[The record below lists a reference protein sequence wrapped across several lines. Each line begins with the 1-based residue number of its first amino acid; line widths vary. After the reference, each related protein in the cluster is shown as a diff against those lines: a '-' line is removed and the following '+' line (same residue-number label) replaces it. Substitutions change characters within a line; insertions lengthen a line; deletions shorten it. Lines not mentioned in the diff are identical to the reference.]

1 MHTPGMFLSFFRER
15 KGSLMWRSLLAFM
28 LVGCARYGVWY
39 VHAQHVAFAASM
51 GQTPEDLWKEAAHN
65 CASGGFY
72 DYTVDVMYP
81 LSQYFAHTATA
92 RNALVQ
98 FVAALELILLATNVW
113 LFIVYDVWML
123 LQTSIA
129 FVLVLTI
136 NSAAWTPILCDAV
149 RLPVGAA
156 WLSDTLSGGVS
167 QLPLG
172 GLSGSTLL
180 VSLGLYNIYAQR
192 RAMETALG
200 GVLLLFLYMGYH
212 LTLRWH
218 SLLDELF
225 AVALAA
231 ALVHSLNAVR
241 ILYNIEQLQ
250 RSIEDKPVFRSTPTP
265 STAAVSE
272 AQPPPVQLSLAAA
285 AQAYALSEMLATKGP
300 DTPRPDFIESDYMAE
315 EVDATLQRPPLS
327 HSHIVI
333 YGQ

>member
-1 MHTPGMFLSFFRER
+1 
-15 KGSLMWRSLLAFM
+15 
-28 LVGCARYGVWY
+28 
-39 VHAQHVAFAASM
+39 
-51 GQTPEDLWKEAAHN
+51 
-65 CASGGFY
+65 
-72 DYTVDVMYP
+72 MYP
-81 LSQYFAHTATA
+81 LSEYFAHTTSA

-129 FVLVLTI
+129 FVVALAI
-136 NSAAWTPILCDAV
+136 NSAAWTPILCDAI

-172 GLSGSTLL
+172 GLSSSTLF
-180 VSLGLYNIYAQR
+180 VSLGLYNVYAQR

-200 GVLLLFLYMGYH
+200 GVLLLLMYVGYH

-225 AVALAA
+225 AIALAA
-231 ALVHSLNAVR
+231 ALVHSINAVR
-241 ILYNIEQLQ
+241 VLYNIEQLQ
-250 RSIEDKPVFRSTPTP
+250 KSIEDKSAAGYRSTPTTP
-265 STAAVSE
+265 SVAAAAVLME
-272 AQPPPVQLSLAAA
+272 PPPPPQLSLAAA
-285 AQAYALSEMLATKGP
+285 AQAYAISEMLVSPHTT
-300 DTPRPDFIESDYMAE
+300 DTSRPGFIESDYMME
-315 EVDATLQRPPLS
+315 EVDATLQRPPLT

>member
-15 KGSLMWRSLLAFM
+15 KASLMWRSLLAFM

-51 GQTPEDLWKEAAHN
+51 GQTPEDLWREAARN

-81 LSQYFAHTATA
+81 LSEYFAHSTAA

-113 LFIVYDVWML
+113 LFVVYDIWML

-129 FVLVLTI
+129 FVLSLTI

-172 GLSGSTLL
+172 GLSSSTLF
-180 VSLGLYNIYAQR
+180 VALGLYNVYAQR

-200 GVLLLFLYMGYH
+200 GVLLLFLYVMYH

-225 AVALAA
+225 AVALGA
-231 ALVHSLNAVR
+231 ALVHSLHAVR
-241 ILYNIEQLQ
+241 ILYNIEHLQ
-250 RSIEDKPVFRSTPTP
+250 KSIEDKAVVLRSTPTP
-265 STAAVSE
+265 STAAAHE
-272 AQPPPVQLSLAAA
+272 AVPQLSLAAA
-285 AQAYALSEMLATKGP
+285 AQAYAISEMLATKGP
-300 DTPRPDFIESDYMAE
+300 DTPRPGFLESDYMSD
-315 EVDATLQRPPLS
+315 VDATLQRPPLS

-333 YGQ
+333 YGQQ